1 MQKNTE
7 NPFIRYFKKPLLGAS
22 LTTGYGFHNSLIH
35 IPVIFMFVYAG
46 ACIAN
51 SGGKALMSVYLV
63 VALYTARDMM
73 VAAYHRKVVPA
84 VLWALF
90 IPFIVFREE
99 VAEYLVLSQGDSIT
113 VTMVLLALFLLYV
126 PVSIKK
132 ILKF

>member
-7 NPFIRYFKKPLLGAS
+7 NPFVRYFKKPLLGAS
-22 LTTGYGFHNSLIH
+22 LTTGYRLHNSLIH
-35 IPVIFMFVYAG
+35 IPVIFMFLYAG
-46 ACIAN
+46 ASISN
-51 SGGKALMSVYLV
+51 SGGKALLSVYLV

-90 IPFIVFREE
+90 IPFIVFRKE
-99 VAEYLVLSQGDSIT
+99 VAEYLVLSKDDSIN
-113 VTMVLLALFLLYV
+113 VTMILLVLFLLYV